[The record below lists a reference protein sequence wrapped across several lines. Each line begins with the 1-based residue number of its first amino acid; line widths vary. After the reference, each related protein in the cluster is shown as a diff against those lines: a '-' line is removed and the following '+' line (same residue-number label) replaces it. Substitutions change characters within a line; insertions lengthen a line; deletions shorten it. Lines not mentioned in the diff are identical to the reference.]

1 MTKSDLKIKLEDW
14 KSELIRK
21 EKSQKTIGEYY
32 RDVLQFIES
41 LPKDKDVTEK
51 TITDNKEENT
61 VVTQYKQDLKNKEGK
76 KENTNLS
83 ISSQNRKIISINAFL
98 TFCGLQDLKVKQIKE
113 QTKNDNFSDDNLLT
127 WNDYN
132 KILDRAEKEGNQ
144 NIYYGVMTLAK
155 TGLRYNELKFLTV
168 ESLKDKLKN
177 KKIYADNK
185 GKTREIHIEAS
196 LCKILLGWAKS
207 RGIETGL
214 IFQTKNGTFISNP
227 QFSRALKKV
236 VGQLRYIKKDK
247 VHPHAFRHLFAK
259 SILDDKQFIKDKD
272 GNIKEVT
279 LERKLFDLAD
289 ILGHSSLETT
299 RLYCKSTSNEKQKM
313 INSMIENNNIKS
325 KAFDSSKVKA
335 KTRKR
340 KK

>member
-1 MTKSDLKIKLEDW
+1 MIKSDLKIKLDDW
-14 KSELIRK
+14 KNELIRK
-21 EKSQKTIGEYY
+21 EKSNKTIGEYY

-41 LPKDKDVTEK
+41 LQDNKDVTVE
-51 TITDNKEENT
+51 DL
-61 VVTQYKQDLKNKEGK
+61 TQYKQDLKNKEGK
-76 KENTNLS
+76 KEKTNLS
-83 ISSQNRKIISINAFL
+83 ISSINRKIISINAFL
-98 TFCGLQDLKVKQIKE
+98 TFCGLQDLKVKQVKE
-113 QTKNDNFSDDNLLT
+113 QSKQDNFSDDNIIT

-132 KILDRAEKEGNQ
+132 KILERAEKEGNQ
-144 NIYYGVMTLAK
+144 NIYYGVMTLAL
-155 TGLRYNELKFLTV
+155 TGLRYNELRFLTI
-168 ESLKDKLKN
+168 ESLN
-177 KKIYADNK
+177 SKKIYVNNK
-185 GKTREIHIEAS
+185 GKIREIFLNPS

-207 RGIETGL
+207 RGIATGI

-259 SILDDKQFIKDKD
+259 SILDNKQFIKDKD
-272 GNIKEVT
+272 GNVKEVT
-279 LERKLFDLAD
+279 LERKLLDLAD

-313 INSMIENNNIKS
+313 INSMIENNNIKN
-325 KAFDSSKVKA
+325 KAFDGSKVKA
-335 KTRKR
+335 KIRKR

>member
-1 MTKSDLKIKLEDW
+1 MTKEDLMIKLEDW

-41 LPKDKDVTEK
+41 LPKDKDIREK
-51 TITDNKEENT
+51 IITDSKEEKT
-61 VVTQYKQDLKNKEGK
+61 VVTQYKENLKNQAGK
-76 KENTNLS
+76 KENTKIS

-98 TFCGLQDLKVKQIKE
+98 TFCKLEDLKIKQVKE
-113 QTKNDNFSDDNLLT
+113 QSKQDNFSDDNLIT

-132 KILDRAEKEGNQ
+132 KILERAEKEGNQ

-155 TGLRYNELKFLTV
+155 TGLRYNELRFLTV

-196 LCKILLGWAKS
+196 LCKILLQWAKY
-207 RGIETGL
+207 RGSI

-259 SILDDKQFIKDKD
+259 SILDNKQFVKDKD
-272 GNIKEVT
+272 GNVKEVT
-279 LERKLFDLAD
+279 LERKLLDLAD